1 MKIFSI
7 SLMAIVL
14 ATSLTAQTIDQD
26 APTNNACMAGFGQ
39 VDLAQS
45 FIPAASDCSG
55 AGIFMSVGLGS
66 PETLTISLYEGG
78 LPGFGGTFLASGSGL
93 ASPGAYFDVFWAPV
107 AVTPGNTYYLV
118 FSTTAS
124 MCYAGDTTNQYPFG
138 QVYANPGFGSFPGF
152 DYTFRTYTGGA
163 GGFTLSKSGTCPGTV
178 QISVSGATPSS
189 GVAFAYGPAGSFA
202 LPPGTCAGTL
212 LDISAPTLAGI
223 ITSDGS
229 GNVAVA
235 PNLPSGLCGLTL
247 QAVDISTCS
256 VSNTVVL

>member
-1 MKIFSI
+1 MKIFQI

-55 AGIFMSVGLGS
+55 AGIFMDSFGS
-66 PETLTISLYEGG
+66 PETLSISLYTALPTAGG
-78 LPGFGGTFLASGSGL
+78 VLLASASGT
-93 ASPGAYFDVFWAPV
+93 ASPGAYFDVFWPAVP
-107 AVTPGNTYYLV
+107 VTPGTTYILV
-118 FSTTAS
+118 FSTTAT

-138 QVYANPGFGSFPGF
+138 QVYANPGFGSFPNF
-152 DYTFRTYTGGA
+152 DYTFRTYTDGG
-163 GGFTLSKSGTCPGTV
+163 GLVLSKSGTCPGTV
-178 QISVSGATPSS
+178 QISLSGATPSGS
-189 GVAFAYGPAGSFA
+189 VAFAYGPAGAFT
-202 LPPGTCAGTL
+202 LPPGPCAGTM
-212 LDISAPTLAGI
+212 LDISSPTLAGI
-223 ITSDGS
+223 IASDAS
-229 GNVAVA
+229 GNIAIA

-247 QAVDISTCS
+247 QAVDLTTCS